1 MYKIIQNW
9 TIDAEI
15 QKQKI
20 ILIKDPMA
28 YFSYVR
34 FESINF
40 VCIHCIRDNI
50 FFICLNEKG
59 TAFINMNSIC
69 NIYKSN

>member
-9 TIDAEI
+9 TIDGEI
-15 QKQKI
+15 QKQKM
-20 ILIKDPMA
+20 ILIKDPI
-28 YFSYVR
+28 VR
-34 FESINF
+34 VHKF
-40 VCIHCIRDNI
+40 CLHIRENI
-50 FFICLNEKG
+50 SFICLNEKG

>member
-28 YFSYVR
+28 YFSCVR

-40 VCIHCIRDNI
+40 VCI
-50 FFICLNEKG
+50 
-59 TAFINMNSIC
+59 
-69 NIYKSN
+69 

>member
-34 FESINF
+34 FESILKF
-40 VCIHCIRDNI
+40 CLHIRDNI

-59 TAFINMNSIC
+59 TAFLNMNSHL
-69 NIYKSN
+69 

>member
-9 TIDAEI
+9 TIDADSKAKNDSHKRSHGLFFI
-15 QKQKI
+15 CQ
-20 ILIKDPMA
+20 
-28 YFSYVR
+28 VR
-34 FESINF
+34 VHKF
-40 VCIHCIRDNI
+40 CLHIRDNI